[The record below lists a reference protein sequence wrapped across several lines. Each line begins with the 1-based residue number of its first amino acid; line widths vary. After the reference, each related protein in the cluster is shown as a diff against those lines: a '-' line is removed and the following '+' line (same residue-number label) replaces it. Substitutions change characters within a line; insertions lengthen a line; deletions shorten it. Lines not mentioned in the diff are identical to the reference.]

1 MSNTVL
7 KLQKVTKIF
16 GGKGDVP
23 LVEIFNGMDF
33 SVKTNEVVG
42 LFSPSGSGKTTFLQ
56 IAGLLDSKFS
66 GDININGLRVNAKND
81 IQTSIVRRKNIGFV
95 FQFHHLIQEFSA
107 LENTIFPLLFD
118 GVSEPVAIQ
127 KGQHLLEKV
136 GLGKRVNNRP
146 AELSGGEQ
154 QRVAICRAI
163 ISEPALL
170 LADEP
175 TGNLDSGTSEPIVEM
190 LFRLNRE
197 AETALVLVTHD
208 PKLAAKARRIVTMSG
223 GSIVSEEENE
233 TS

>member
-1 MSNTVL
+1 MSDIVL

-16 GGKGDVP
+16 SGKGDVP
-23 LVEIFNGMDF
+23 SIEIFKGMDF
-33 SVKTNEVVG
+33 TIKRNEVVG

-66 GDININGLRVNAKND
+66 GNIYINSAKVNSKND
-81 IQTSIVRRKNIGFV
+81 FETSIIRRKNIGFV

-107 LENTIFPLLFD
+107 LENIIFPLLFD
-118 GVSEPVAIQ
+118 GVSKNIAAQ

-136 GLGKRVNNRP
+136 GLGNRMHNRP

-163 ISEPALL
+163 INEPALL

-175 TGNLDSGTSEPIVEM
+175 TGNLDQSTTSKVMSFLIELIKEHNISAVIASHNPMISK
-190 LFRLNRE
+190 
-197 AETALVLVTHD
+197 LVD
-208 PKLAAKARRIVTMSG
+208 KNAKIAKG
-223 GSIVSEEENE
+223 KIVSN
-233 TS
+233 

>member
-7 KLQKVTKIF
+7 KLQKVTKTF

-66 GDININGLRVNAKND
+66 GDIYINGSIVDAKND
-81 IQTSIVRRKNIGFV
+81 FQTSRVRRKNIGFV

-107 LENTIFPLLFD
+107 LENIIFPLLFD
-118 GVSEPVAIQ
+118 GIPKKIAEK
-127 KGQHLLEKV
+127 KGKHLLEKV
-136 GLGKRVNNRP
+136 GLGKRMDNRP

-163 ISEPALL
+163 INEPALL

-175 TGNLDSGTSEPIVEM
+175 TGNLDQSTTSRVMSFLIELIKEHNISAIIASHNPMISK
-190 LFRLNRE
+190 
-197 AETALVLVTHD
+197 LVD
-208 PKLAAKARRIVTMSG
+208 KNAKIADGKILY
-223 GSIVSEEENE
+223 N
-233 TS
+233 

>member
-1 MSNTVL
+1 MSNSVL
-7 KLQKVTKIF
+7 KLQKVTKTF

-66 GDININGLRVNAKND
+66 GDIYINGSIVNAKND
-81 IQTSIVRRKNIGFV
+81 FQTSRIRRKNIGFV

-107 LENTIFPLLFD
+107 LENIIFPLLFD
-118 GVSEPVAIQ
+118 GITKKIAVK
-127 KGQHLLEKV
+127 KGKHLLEKV
-136 GLGKRVNNRP
+136 GLGKRMDNRP

-163 ISEPALL
+163 INEPALL

-175 TGNLDSGTSEPIVEM
+175 TGNLDQSTTSRVMSFLIELIKEHNISAIIASHNPMISK
-190 LFRLNRE
+190 
-197 AETALVLVTHD
+197 LVD
-208 PKLAAKARRIVTMSG
+208 KNAKIADGKILY
-223 GSIVSEEENE
+223 N
-233 TS
+233 

>member
-66 GDININGLRVNAKND
+66 GDIYINGSIVDAKND
-81 IQTSIVRRKNIGFV
+81 FQTSRVRRKNIGFV

-107 LENTIFPLLFD
+107 LENIIFPLLFD
-118 GVSEPVAIQ
+118 GIPKKIATKKGIQ
-127 KGQHLLEKV
+127 LLEKV
-136 GLGKRVNNRP
+136 GLGKRMDNRP

-163 ISEPALL
+163 INEPALL

-175 TGNLDSGTSEPIVEM
+175 TGNLDQSTTSRVMSFLIELIKEHNISAIIASHNPMISK
-190 LFRLNRE
+190 
-197 AETALVLVTHD
+197 LVD
-208 PKLAAKARRIVTMSG
+208 KNAKIADGKILY
-223 GSIVSEEENE
+223 N
-233 TS
+233 

>member
-7 KLQKVTKIF
+7 KLQKVTKTF

-66 GDININGLRVNAKND
+66 GDVFINGSIVDAKND
-81 IQTSIVRRKNIGFV
+81 FQTSRVRRKNIGFV

-107 LENTIFPLLFD
+107 LENIIFPLLFE
-118 GVSEPVAIQ
+118 GISKGIAVR
-127 KGQHLLEKV
+127 KGQQLLEKV
-136 GLGKRVNNRP
+136 GLGKRMDNRP

-163 ISEPALL
+163 INEPTLL

-175 TGNLDSGTSEPIVEM
+175 TGNLDQSTTSKVMGFLIELIKEHNISAIIASHNPMISQLVDKNAKIADGKIVY
-190 LFRLNRE
+190 N
-197 AETALVLVTHD
+197 
-208 PKLAAKARRIVTMSG
+208 
-223 GSIVSEEENE
+223 
-233 TS
+233 